1 MNAHK
6 HPNENNAECD
16 ASCYGSI
23 SALDGLSFLVVKILA
38 QRLFIS
44 YAESSLSEELKR
56 VWMLSMWC
64 NVNADFM
71 SDPGN
76 ITVSWFLIIIIGLL
90 LNMLV
95 VVHYQ
100 CPPPPCPQVLG
111 WLHTLQFSHLI
122 SRCYF
127 LGGHSLSISSTLTWA
142 SMAIAFHQ
150 LQSCISHAVLTTL
163 LECSTCHEVMK
174 MNFIC

>member
-1 MNAHK
+1 MLRFYFCFGWYIYCN
-6 HPNENNAECD
+6 
-16 ASCYGSI
+16 
-23 SALDGLSFLVVKILA
+23 LSFLVVKILA
-38 QRLFIS
+38 KRLFIS
-44 YAESSLSEELKR
+44 YAESYLSEELKR

-100 CPPPPCPQVLG
+100 CSPPAPKYLAG
-111 WLHTLQFSHLI
+111 FSHLI

-150 LQSCISHAVLTTL
+150 LQPCISHAVLTTL
-163 LECSTCHEVMK
+163 LESRVVNLGTTTKLC
-174 MNFIC
+174 